1 MKPALIDTDIV
12 SLFLRGNRHV
22 RSRFEAYLGSGERLH
37 LSIITVYEIV
47 SGLKHRD
54 AKKQLQSFRALVAA
68 SEVWPLTEPC
78 VEIAADLY
86 AALRERG
93 KLIDDLDLLI
103 AGTALANDCMVVTHN
118 RKHFDRIEALEVQ
131 DWSEPER

>member
-22 RSRFEAYLGSGERLH
+22 RSRLESYIGSGERLH

-54 AKKQLQSFRALVAA
+54 AKKQLGSFREFAA
-68 SEVWPLTEPC
+68 ACEIWPLTEPS
-78 VEIAADLY
+78 VEISADLY
-86 AALRERG
+86 AALRTKGR
-93 KLIDDLDLLI
+93 LIDDLDLLI
-103 AGTALANDCMVVTHN
+103 AGIALSNDFVFVTHN
-118 RKHFDRIEALEVQ
+118 RKHFDRIEALEVE
-131 DWSEPER
+131 DWSEPES

>member
-12 SLFLRGNRHV
+12 SLFLRGDLNV
-22 RSRFEAYLGSGERLH
+22 RARFESYLGSGEALH
-37 LSIITVYEIV
+37 LSIITLYEIV

-54 AKKQLQSFRALVAA
+54 AKKQLSSFRELAAA
-68 SEVWPLTEPC
+68 SEILPLTEPC

-86 AALRERG
+86 AALRAKG
-93 KLIDDLDLLI
+93 QLIDDLDLLI
-103 AGTALANDCMVVTHN
+103 AGIALANDLMVVTHN

-131 DWSEPER
+131 DWSEAA